1 MSARQGAW
9 ILAATVPLVATA
21 SGAAAQVGHLKDT
34 TPEQRAKVQTDLMK
48 AKFAL
53 TPDQVTKVSD
63 INLKYAKKLD
73 PVIKGSGGSL
83 VKMRQMKEIEAEKEA
98 ELRQALSAQQF
109 GEFLPSKE
117 EMRKQFETKIK
128 QAAPGN

>member
-9 ILAATVPLVATA
+9 ILAATAVPLVATA

-34 TPEQRAKVQTDLMK
+34 
-48 AKFAL
+48 
-53 TPDQVTKVSD
+53 
-63 INLKYAKKLD
+63 
-73 PVIKGSGGSL
+73 
-83 VKMRQMKEIEAEKEA
+83 IEAEKEA